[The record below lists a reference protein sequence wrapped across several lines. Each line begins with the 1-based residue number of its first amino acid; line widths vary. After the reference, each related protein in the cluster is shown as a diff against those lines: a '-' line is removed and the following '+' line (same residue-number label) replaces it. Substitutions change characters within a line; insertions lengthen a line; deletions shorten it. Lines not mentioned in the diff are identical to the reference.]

1 MSKLETLTESR
12 SKEVEEHIIAQ
23 HFEKM
28 FRKYAPKGRESEYH
42 MDLMMMVRAIHAD
55 AAKPYEQAMNKM
67 MQAMPLY
74 TMMGSQ
80 K

>member
-1 MSKLETLTESR
+1 MSTATELR

-28 FRKYAPKGRESEYH
+28 FRKYAPRGRESEYH

-55 AAKPYEQAMNKM
+55 AAKPYEQAMNQM
-67 MQAMPLY
+67 MRAMPLM
-74 TMMGSQ
+74 TIARKGEPL
-80 K
+80 